1 MKKQRFALAVTLA
14 TALIALL
21 GLFWLVGSMRAGVS
35 TPALAAPVQASDA
48 PIVTAVDPVAAPND
62 LDTLL
67 VITGNGFISVP
78 TVSLGSTILEDVD
91 WVSAEQLTA
100 TIPWGL
106 NPGDY
111 AVTVINPGGE
121 SGSLP
126 DAVSITPGIGVWA
139 TGGPYGGSVRQ
150 VIVKPGTPTTA
161 YAVVFAVGV
170 FATYNSGEHWEPM
183 LTLDYPSRLVFDA
196 HDPDIMYSGG
206 SGLQQ
211 DNMRSMDGGQTWEL
225 YFDEFYPQYGGY
237 VSFPAPHPTISGTIY
252 LATGGDANTPILPG
266 EGGVYYSEDY
276 GESWV
281 TRTSGLT
288 DTHLVDITFHPSDP
302 EMMAV
307 ASASGNIFTTSNG
320 GLTWNWAAGLD
331 QELRRI
337 YFNPFGVHE
346 AWIVPF
352 AENQPP
358 SSPYLYKSTDS
369 DLSTW
374 NTSVVTDELVYSGGI
389 WSMAFLSGTVWAA
402 GDRGYVSDDGGENW
416 SPVIGGEDP
425 FSKEIFSFD
434 FPQGNDQTIYVGTE
448 MNGFVQSTDGGD
460 TWQESNEGLGGLQ
473 VRGVTVPRSQI
484 DTVYANTF
492 ERGILRSDDGGR
504 AWLEL
509 IFFHGGSPKGQVL
522 AADPFAPERVYYGTS
537 CENNPCM
544 QVSSDRG
551 GAWHEVTMTLPITW
565 TGWEGTVLTTAPHP
579 GVPGRILAGAGFC
592 QDTAHCNSGD
602 EPSGIYA
609 SDDYGESWSFLGPS
623 PAISE
628 VLSIAFDT
636 SDTDLIYAGTRSMGL
651 WRSIDGGDSWAP
663 LPIPGVLPPVDIASI
678 APHPDI
684 AGTVYVRLYSYAN
697 RPNPQPNLF
706 VSQDGGLTWA
716 ELPDVDTVFGGIGG
730 RGLVFSPPAPDSGP
744 YTLYSGCEVGLC
756 RSRDGANTWE
766 QVAGAP
772 RPSSNS
778 LFNTALVA
786 NSDSQRTRL
795 YLGTPGG
802 VVTTEGS
809 AATTGAA
816 IIESSALEYSV
827 LGGGVYRLTSILY
840 TDHVYMPLVER

>member
-276 GESWV
+276 GETWV

-307 ASASGNIFTTSNG
+307 ASASGNIFTTSDG

-358 SSPYLYKSTDS
+358 SSPYLYKSTD
-369 DLSTW
+369 
-374 NTSVVTDELVYSGGI
+374 
-389 WSMAFLSGTVWAA
+389 
-402 GDRGYVSDDGGENW
+402 
-416 SPVIGGEDP
+416 
-425 FSKEIFSFD
+425 
-434 FPQGNDQTIYVGTE
+434 
-448 MNGFVQSTDGGD
+448 
-460 TWQESNEGLGGLQ
+460 
-473 VRGVTVPRSQI
+473 
-484 DTVYANTF
+484 
-492 ERGILRSDDGGR
+492 
-504 AWLEL
+504 
-509 IFFHGGSPKGQVL
+509 
-522 AADPFAPERVYYGTS
+522 
-537 CENNPCM
+537 
-544 QVSSDRG
+544 
-551 GAWHEVTMTLPITW
+551 
-565 TGWEGTVLTTAPHP
+565 
-579 GVPGRILAGAGFC
+579 
-592 QDTAHCNSGD
+592 
-602 EPSGIYA
+602 
-609 SDDYGESWSFLGPS
+609 LGP
-623 PAISE
+623 E
-628 VLSIAFDT
+628 HLEHQ
-636 SDTDLIYAGTRSMGL
+636 R
-651 WRSIDGGDSWAP
+651 
-663 LPIPGVLPPVDIASI
+663 
-678 APHPDI
+678 
-684 AGTVYVRLYSYAN
+684 
-697 RPNPQPNLF
+697 
-706 VSQDGGLTWA
+706 
-716 ELPDVDTVFGGIGG
+716 
-730 RGLVFSPPAPDSGP
+730 
-744 YTLYSGCEVGLC
+744 
-756 RSRDGANTWE
+756 RDG
-766 QVAGAP
+766 
-772 RPSSNS
+772 
-778 LFNTALVA
+778 
-786 NSDSQRTRL
+786 
-795 YLGTPGG
+795 
-802 VVTTEGS
+802 
-809 AATTGAA
+809 
-816 IIESSALEYSV
+816 
-827 LGGGVYRLTSILY
+827 
-840 TDHVYMPLVER
+840 